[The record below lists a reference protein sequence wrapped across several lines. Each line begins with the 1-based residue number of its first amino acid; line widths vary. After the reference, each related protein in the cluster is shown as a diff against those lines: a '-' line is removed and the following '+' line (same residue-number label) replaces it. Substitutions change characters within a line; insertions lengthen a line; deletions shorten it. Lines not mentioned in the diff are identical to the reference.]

1 MRRDL
6 ITSALAVLVFTVMFG
21 LAYPLATTGVAQLLF
36 PSKADGSRVEQ
47 DGRTVGSS
55 LIGQDFRGKA
65 EYFQSRPS
73 ATKYNPAGTFFN
85 NLGPNQKDLRDQF
98 RANLAAYLK
107 RERPTSPG
115 LQATDVPVD
124 AVTTSAS
131 GVDPHISEAN
141 ARIQARRVARA
152 RQLSLERVNQLID
165 ENTDG
170 RGLGFLGEP
179 GVNVLELNLALDKE
193 ASTA

>member
-21 LAYPLATTGVAQLLF
+21 LAYPLATTGIAQLVF

-131 GVDPHISEAN
+131 GVDPHPA
-141 ARIQARRVARA
+141 AVARA
-152 RQLSLERVNQLID
+152 SQPVDRREHRRARPRLPR
-165 ENTDG
+165 
-170 RGLGFLGEP
+170 
-179 GVNVLELNLALDKE
+179 
-193 ASTA
+193 